1 VSQLE
6 SLSEDRKLLLY
17 HLNKASRLASEIL
30 QLCKQARERTRNESL
45 FLEYLHN
52 EVLLLNLVN
61 ELEKSIYSKTIGM
74 DVNLEAKILKCAKEC
89 FSQEYYQKFVK
100 RWKKLSSD

>member
-1 VSQLE
+1 VSQLK

-17 HLNKASRLASEIL
+17 HLNKASRLAKEIL
-30 QLCKQARERTRNESL
+30 RLCRLAREKTRNESL
-45 FLEYLHN
+45 FLDLLHN

-74 DVNLEAKILKCAKEC
+74 DINLEAKILKFAKEC
-89 FSQEYYQKFVK
+89 FPQEYYAKFVK
-100 RWKKLSSD
+100 RWKASSSD